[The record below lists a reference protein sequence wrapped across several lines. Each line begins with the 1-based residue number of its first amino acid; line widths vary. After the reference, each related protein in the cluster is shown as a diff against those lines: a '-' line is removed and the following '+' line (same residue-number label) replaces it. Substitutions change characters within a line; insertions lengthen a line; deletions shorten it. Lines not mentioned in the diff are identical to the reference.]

1 MNQRIAIPSVCESL
15 HTLHQ
20 IVLALW
26 PIQGGHNSS
35 NQSLSTFH
43 RGFLPLYP
51 NSNKLIHYEIPCFGN
66 VEISSKGLK
75 RFQKLLATF
84 HFFCTFASQSRA
96 FLSQIF
102 RCWWWIRVF
111 YCLFVIAKIGIFL
124 FDEEKLLLISSNA
137 CPPSG
142 HPTYCWKHFQDTIGA
157 YISVS
162 YRQHPPNMRPFQI
175 LHTRVQNLQVTKH
188 QIELTKISKISF
200 PISIANFGLQSIC
213 QQMD

>member
-1 MNQRIAIPSVCESL
+1 MGLEFFVGIFGKKEIYNFNPLIISIPSVCESL

-26 PIQGGHNSS
+26 LIQGGHNSS

-84 HFFCTFASQSRA
+84 HFICTFASQSRA

-111 YCLFVIAKIGIFL
+111 YCLFVIAKIGFSFSMKRNSANFL
-124 FDEEKLLLISSNA
+124 R
-137 CPPSG
+137 CPTPTIRS
-142 HPTYCWKHFQDTIGA
+142 TYCF
-157 YISVS
+157 
-162 YRQHPPNMRPFQI
+162 
-175 LHTRVQNLQVTKH
+175 
-188 QIELTKISKISF
+188 LTLTLFEK
-200 PISIANFGLQSIC
+200 NFITH
-213 QQMD
+213 

>member
-1 MNQRIAIPSVCESL
+1 MEGIFVGIFGKKEIYSFNPLIIPIPSVCESL

-35 NQSLSTFH
+35 NQSLSTSRH
-43 RGFLPLYP
+43 GFLLLCP

-84 HFFCTFASQSRA
+84 HFICTFASQSRA

-124 FDEEKLLLISSNA
+124 FNEENFCLFLQMPDPNHPAPHITWSIFLIPLARFSVGYRRR
-137 CPPSG
+137 PL
-142 HPTYCWKHFQDTIGA
+142 
-157 YISVS
+157 YI
-162 YRQHPPNMRPFQI
+162 RPFQF
-175 LHTRVQNLQVTKH
+175 LHTRVQNL
-188 QIELTKISKISF
+188 
-200 PISIANFGLQSIC
+200 
-213 QQMD
+213 